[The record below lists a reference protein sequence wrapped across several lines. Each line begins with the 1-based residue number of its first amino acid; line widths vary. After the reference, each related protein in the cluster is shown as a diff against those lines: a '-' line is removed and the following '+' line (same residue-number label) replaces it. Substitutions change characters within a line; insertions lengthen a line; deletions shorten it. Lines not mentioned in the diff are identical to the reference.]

1 MFKNLLNSLSFHKI
15 GLKTLKLLHRA
26 DSSAIPLFILNSILK
41 SLYPYINIF
50 LSAYII
56 DSIIGKDFNLTIIL
70 TITLIAGNFVFGII
84 SDALKQICS
93 SKSVKVHQYV
103 QLLIC
108 KHSLELDYETLE
120 IPKTLESIH
129 SANFSMQHQGGFG
142 NLITNYGLLLESVI
156 SIITGIIMVF
166 SLCLSIPSGESAFLN
181 IAGSI
186 PVSFII
192 LLAFFLINAN
202 TNVSLAKHLNEKQL
216 VIFEKQMKTEK
227 RFSYFFNQ
235 IILNFSMGTFIR
247 IFDMSALIEKEEKDR
262 LSFSSKTIWP
272 EMFSL
277 FKKKEYTESLIS
289 GFSVFFAYIFVI
301 LKVLANAISIGALT
315 KYIGSI
321 SQLNSAIS
329 NFIRF
334 NGEIGLQCDYLKY
347 YNEFMEIKNER
358 YTGTIP
364 IEKRNDNVYEI
375 EFHDVSFKYPGQ
387 DEKVLEHVSCKLIL
401 KNKMAV
407 VGRNGA
413 GKTTFI
419 KLLCRLYDPTEGYIT
434 LNGID
439 IKKYN
444 YLEYLSLFGVV
455 FQDFKLFAFPLEQ
468 NVASSTMAD
477 VEKVWKCIELAGI
490 KDRVE
495 KMPEKL
501 KTPLYKY
508 DEGGVEIS
516 GGEAQKIA
524 IARALYKNAPFVILD
539 EPTAALD
546 PISEYEIY
554 SKFNELVKDKTS
566 IYISH
571 RMSSCRFCDDIIV
584 FDKGEIIQRGSHDEL
599 MQNENMLYANLWNA
613 QAQYYVA
620 NANS

>member
-1 MFKNLLNSLSFHKI
+1 MFKNLLNSLSFHKV

-26 DSSAIPLFILNSILK
+26 DSSAIPLFILNSISK

-56 DSIIGKDFNLTIIL
+56 DSIIDKSFNMTIIL
-70 TITLIAGNFVFGII
+70 TIALIAGNFVFGII

-108 KHSLELDYETLE
+108 EHSLELDYETLE

-142 NLITNYGLLLESVI
+142 NLITNYGLLLESII
-156 SIITGIIMVF
+156 SILTGIIMVF
-166 SLCLSIPSGESAFLN
+166 SLCLSIPTSESAFLN
-181 IAGSI
+181 IASSI

-202 TNVSLAKHLNEKQL
+202 TNISLAKHLNEKQL

-247 IFDMSALIEKEEKDR
+247 IFDMSALIEKEEEDR
-262 LSFSSKTIWP
+262 FSFSSETIWP

-277 FKKKEYTESLIS
+277 FKKKEYTESLIA
-289 GFSVFFAYIFVI
+289 GFSVFFAYTFVI

-334 NGEIGLQCDYLKY
+334 NGEIRLQCDYLKY

-364 IEKRNDNVYEI
+364 IEKRNDNIYEI

-387 DEKVLEHVSCKLIL
+387 DEKVLEHISCKLTL

-419 KLLCRLYDPTEGYIT
+419 KLLCRLYNPTEGYIT

-468 NVASSTMAD
+468 NVASSTKAD

>member
-1 MFKNLLNSLSFHKI
+1 MLRKIFNSLSFHKV
-15 GLKTLKLLHRA
+15 GFKALKLIHKA
-26 DSSAIPLFILNSILK
+26 DSSAIPLFMLNSLIK

-56 DSIIGKDFNLTIIL
+56 DSIIAMNIDLTISLI
-70 TITLIAGNFVFGII
+70 IALIAGNFVVGII
-84 SDALKQICS
+84 SDALKRSCEA
-93 SKSVKVHQYV
+93 KSIKVHQFV
-103 QLLIC
+103 QLLIS
-108 KHSLELDYETLE
+108 KKALELDYETLE

-129 SANFSMQHQGGFG
+129 AAGFSMQHQGGFG
-142 NLITNYGLLLESVI
+142 LFMTNYGLILESVI
-156 SIITGIIMVF
+156 STLTGIIMII
-166 SLCLSIPSGESAFLN
+166 SLCLSIPNSDNAFLN
-181 IAGSI
+181 IASSI

-192 LLAFFLINAN
+192 LLTFFVIVSYNN
-202 TNVSLAKHLNEKQL
+202 ISLAKHLNERQL
-216 VIFEKQMKTEK
+216 ALFEEQMKTEK

-235 IILNFSMGTFIR
+235 IILNFTRGTFIR
-247 IFDMSALIEKEEKDR
+247 IFNMAPMIEKEEFDR
-262 LSFSSKTIWP
+262 TSFSSNTLWP
-272 EMFSL
+272 KMFAML
-277 FKKKEYTESLIS
+277 KKKEYTESLIG
-289 GFSVFFAYIFVI
+289 GFTVFFAYTFVI

-315 KYIGSI
+315 KYIGAI
-321 SQLNSAIS
+321 SQFNAAIS
-329 NFIRF
+329 NFIKYNEELR
-334 NGEIGLQCDYLKY
+334 LQCDYLKY
-347 YNEFMEIKNER
+347 YNEFMDIENER

-364 IEKRNDNVYEI
+364 VEKRNDNVYEI
-375 EFHDVSFKYPGQ
+375 EFHDVSFSYPGQ
-387 DEKVLEHVSCKLIL
+387 SEKVLDHVSCKLTL

-439 IKKYN
+439 IRKYN

-455 FQDFKLFAFPLEQ
+455 FQDFNLFAFPLEQ
-468 NVASSTMAD
+468 NVASSTIVD
-477 VEKVWKCIELAGI
+477 EDKVWKCIELAGI

-495 KMPEKL
+495 EMPEKL

-508 DEGGVEIS
+508 DKGGIELS

-524 IARALYKNAPFVILD
+524 IARALYKDAPFVILD

-554 SKFNELVKDKTS
+554 SKFDELVKDKTS

-584 FDKGEIIQRGSHDEL
+584 FDNGRIVQRGKHDDL
-599 MQNENMLYANLWNA
+599 MQEEDMLYANLWNA
-613 QAQYYVA
+613 QAQYYVE
-620 NANS
+620 NAN

>member
-1 MFKNLLNSLSFHKI
+1 MFKNSLNHLSFHKT
-15 GLKTLKLLHRA
+15 GLKVLKLLHRA
-26 DSSAIPLFILNSILK
+26 DSSTIPLFILNSLLK

-50 LSAYII
+50 ISASII
-56 DSIIGKDFNLTIIL
+56 DSIIDKNFDFTIIL
-70 TITLIAGNFVFGII
+70 AIALIVGNFVFGVI
-84 SDALKQICS
+84 SDALKQICA
-93 SKSVKVHQYV
+93 SKSIKVHQHV

-108 KHSLELDYETLE
+108 KHALELDYKTLE

-129 SANFSMQHQGGFG
+129 AANFSMQHQGGFG
-142 NLITNYGLLLESVI
+142 KLISNYGLLLESII
-156 SIITGIIMVF
+156 SIITGIIMVI
-166 SLCLSIPSGESAFLN
+166 SLCLSIPNSENAILN
-181 IAGSI
+181 VISSI
-186 PVSFII
+186 PLSFII
-192 LLAFFLINAN
+192 LIAFFIINAN
-202 TNVSLAKHLNEKQL
+202 TNISLAKHLNEKQL
-216 VIFEKQMKTEK
+216 DLFEKQMKVEK

-235 IILNFSMGTFIR
+235 IMLNFSIGTFIR
-247 IFDMSALIEKEEKDR
+247 IFDMSAMIEKEEEDR
-262 LSFSSKTIWP
+262 FSFSSNTIWP
-272 EMFSL
+272 ELFSL
-277 FKKKEYTESLIS
+277 FKKKEYTESLIA

-334 NGEIGLQCDYLKY
+334 NGEIRLQCDYLKY
-347 YNEFMEIKNER
+347 YNEFMDIKNEQ

-375 EFHDVSFKYPGQ
+375 EFHNVSFKYPGQ
-387 DEKVLEHVSCKLIL
+387 DKNVLEQVSCKLTL

-407 VGRNGA
+407 VGKNGA

-434 LNGID
+434 LNGVD

-444 YLEYLSLFGVV
+444 YLEYLRLFGVV

-468 NVASSTMAD
+468 NVASSTIIN
-477 VEKVWKCIELAGI
+477 EERVWECLELAGI
-490 KDRVE
+490 KDRAE
-495 KMPEKL
+495 EMPSKI

-508 DEGGVEIS
+508 DEGGIEVS

-584 FDKGEIIQRGSHDEL
+584 FDKGKIVQRGSHDEL
-599 MQNENMLYANLWNA
+599 IENESMLYANLWNA

>member
-1 MFKNLLNSLSFHKI
+1 MFRNILNSFSFHKVGLKALKLVHKADSSTIPLFMLNSLI
-15 GLKTLKLLHRA
+15 
-26 DSSAIPLFILNSILK
+26 K

-50 LSAYII
+50 LSAAII
-56 DSIIGKDFNLTIIL
+56 DTIITKDFDL
-70 TITLIAGNFVFGII
+70 TITFIIALIAGNFIVGVI
-84 SDALKQICS
+84 SDALKQSCEG
-93 SKSVKVHQYV
+93 KSIKVHQHV
-103 QLLIC
+103 QLLIS
-108 KHSLELDYETLE
+108 KQALELDYETLE
-120 IPKTLESIH
+120 VPKTLESIH
-129 SANFSMQHQGGFG
+129 TAGFSMQHGGGFG
-142 NLITNYGLLLESVI
+142 MFITNYGLLLESLI
-156 SIITGIIMVF
+156 SIFTGIIMVF
-166 SLCLSIPSGESAFLN
+166 SLCLSVPNSESAFLN
-181 IAGSI
+181 IASSI

-192 LLAFFLINAN
+192 LFAFFLIISY
-202 TNVSLAKHLNEKQL
+202 TNISLAKHLNERQL
-216 VIFEKQMKTEK
+216 VLFERQMKTEK

-235 IILNFSMGTFIR
+235 IILNFARGTFIR
-247 IFDMSALIEKEEKDR
+247 IFNMTPMIEKEEYAR
-262 LSFSSKTIWP
+262 TTFSSNTLWP

-277 FKKKEYTESLIS
+277 LRKKEYTESLIG
-289 GFSVFFAYIFVI
+289 GFSIFFAYTFVI

-321 SQLNSAIS
+321 SLLNSALS
-329 NFIRF
+329 SFIKF
-334 NGEIGLQCDYLKY
+334 NEELRLQCDYLKY
-347 YNEFMEIKNER
+347 YNEFMDIKNEQ

-375 EFHDVSFKYPGQ
+375 EFHDVSFSYPGQ
-387 DEKVLEHVSCKLIL
+387 SEKVLDHVSCKLSL

-419 KLLCRLYDPTEGYIT
+419 KLLCRLYDPADGYIS
-434 LNGID
+434 LNGVD
-439 IKKYN
+439 IRKYN
-444 YLEYLSLFGVV
+444 YLEYLSLFAVV
-455 FQDFKLFAFPLEQ
+455 FQDFNLFAFPLDQ
-468 NVASSTMAD
+468 NIASSTIID
-477 VEKVWKCIELAGI
+477 EEKIWECIELAGI
-490 KDRVE
+490 KDRVK

-508 DEGGVEIS
+508 DKGGVEVS

-554 SKFNELVKDKTS
+554 SKFDELVKDKTS

-584 FDKGEIIQRGSHDEL
+584 FDNGSIIQRGSHDKLIED
-599 MQNENMLYANLWNA
+599 ENNLYANLWNA
-613 QAQYYVA
+613 QAKYYVT

>member
-1 MFKNLLNSLSFHKI
+1 MFKNLLNSLSFHKV

-56 DSIIGKDFNLTIIL
+56 DSIIDKNFNLTIIL

-93 SKSVKVHQYV
+93 NKSTKVHQYV

-142 NLITNYGLLLESVI
+142 NLISNYGLLLESII
-156 SIITGIIMVF
+156 SILTGIIMVF
-166 SLCLSIPSGESAFLN
+166 SLCLSIPNSESAFLN

-202 TNVSLAKHLNEKQL
+202 TNISLAKHLNEKQL

-262 LSFSSKTIWP
+262 FSFSSETIWP

-277 FKKKEYTESLIS
+277 FKKKEYTESLIA
-289 GFSVFFAYIFVI
+289 GFSVFFAYTFVI

-329 NFIRF
+329 NFIRY

-468 NVASSTMAD
+468 NVASSTAAD

-584 FDKGEIIQRGSHDEL
+584 FDKGKIIQRGSHDEL

-620 NANS
+620 NVNS